1 MELFNLFTEFGF
13 LVLGSS
19 IEPKFNYSISFLILG
34 HFWWCYQNEMHWRC
48 IAKIWKMVK
57 NCGVKRCYNQLAK
70 FALDKFP
77 KNEIG
82 LAHHY
87 SHCIIKPQ
95 PSTSACLNGQIFLY
109 IWPWNGYSQHW
120 NIYIIKVILWY
131 FFMSETSEII

>member
-1 MELFNLFTEFGF
+1 MDLFTEFGF
-13 LVLGSS
+13 LVLGNS
-19 IEPKFNYSISFLILG
+19 IQPKFNFSISFLILG
-34 HFWWCYQNEMHWRC
+34 HFWWDARRY
-48 IAKIWKMVK
+48 IAKIRKFVK
-57 NCGVKRCYNQLAK
+57 SCGGRGFKINFAK
-70 FALDKFP
+70 FILDKFP

-87 SHCIIKPQ
+87 PHCIIKPQ
-95 PSTSACLNGQIFLY
+95 PSTSACLDGQIFLY